1 MSATEAEE
9 RAQFTLAMR
18 ARGINDLGLL
28 RALERAPRAL
38 FMPPRFADI
47 SGRDIALPIGCGQTS
62 PPPSIVAAMIAA
74 LELKPTHRVC
84 EIGTGTGYCAALLA
98 QLANTVVSLER
109 FQTLAVEASARIK
122 TFGLANVT
130 VRWADGFELHRSGE
144 RFDRVIVHGLI
155 EPPGEAFRGLIAPG
169 GVLVAAVAGPGT
181 GRAAHRQADRR
192 PRVARSRPQDLGPA
206 RGYEAARA
214 RARARALGAIARI
227 RRADFEITS
236 TVDSS

>member
-1 MSATEAEE
+1 MTVAESEE

-47 SGRDIALPIGCGQTS
+47 AGRDIALPIGCGQTS

-74 LELKPTHRVC
+74 LELRPAHRVC

-98 QLANTVVSLER
+98 QLANSIVSLER

-122 TFGLANVT
+122 AFGLANVT
-130 VRWADGFELHRSGE
+130 VDWADGFEHHLKVE
-144 RFDRVIVHGLI
+144 RFDRVLVHALI
-155 EPPGEAFRGLIAPG
+155 DPPGEAFRRLIRPG
-169 GVLVAAVAGPGT
+169 GILVAVVAGPDRGEQRIVRLT
-181 GRAAHRQADRR
+181 DTAAGAVEAEDT
-192 PRVARSRPQDLGPA
+192 GPA
-206 RGYEAARA
+206 RGMRPLEHGL
-214 RARARALGAIARI
+214 ARAL
-227 RRADFEITS
+227 
-236 TVDSS
+236 

>member
-9 RAQFTLAMR
+9 RAQFTLTMR
-18 ARGINDLGLL
+18 ARGINDLRLL

-62 PPPSIVAAMIAA
+62 PPPSTVAAMIAA
-74 LELKPTHRVC
+74 LDLKPSHSVC

-98 QLANTVVSLER
+98 QLAHAIVSLER

-122 TFGLANVT
+122 AFGLPNVAAL
-130 VRWADGFELHRSGE
+130 WGDGFEFLSSGE

-155 EPPGEAFRGLIAPG
+155 EPPAGAFRELIAPG
-169 GVLVAAVAGPGT
+169 GVLVAAVAAPDRSEQRIVRLASDQT
-181 GRAAHRQADRR
+181 GAVEAD
-192 PRVARSRPQDLGPA
+192 DFGPA
-206 RGYEAARA
+206 RGMRPLEHGL
-214 RARARALGAIARI
+214 ARAL
-227 RRADFEITS
+227 
-236 TVDSS
+236 

>member
-1 MSATEAEE
+1 MTVAESEE

-18 ARGINDLGLL
+18 ARGINDLVLL

-47 SGRDIALPIGCGQTS
+47 SGRDLALPIGCGQTS

-74 LELKPTHRVC
+74 LDLKPAHIVC

-122 TFGLANVT
+122 AFGLGNVT
-130 VRWADGFELHRSGE
+130 VAWADGFVHYLSGE
-144 RFDRVIVHGLI
+144 RFDRVLVHGLI
-155 EPPGEAFRGLIAPG
+155 EPPGEAFRRLVRPG
-169 GVLVAAVAGPGT
+169 GVLVAVVSGPDRGEQHIVRLTDAANGAGD
-181 GRAAHRQADRR
+181 AADM
-192 PRVARSRPQDLGPA
+192 GPA
-206 RGYEAARA
+206 RAMRPLEHGL
-214 RARARALGAIARI
+214 ARAL
-227 RRADFEITS
+227 
-236 TVDSS
+236 

>member
-9 RAQFTLAMR
+9 RAQFTLTMR

-62 PPPSIVAAMIAA
+62 PPPSVVAAMIAA
-74 LELKPTHRVC
+74 LKLMPSHRVC

-98 QLANTVVSLER
+98 QLAREIVSLER

-122 TFGLANVT
+122 TFGLTNVA
-130 VRWADGFELHRSGE
+130 VRWEDGFDFSRSGE

-155 EPPGEAFRGLIAPG
+155 EPPGEAFRDLIAPG
-169 GVLVAAVAGPGT
+169 GVLVAAVAGPERGEQRIVRLADNAD
-181 GRAAHRQADRR
+181 GAVEAADF
-192 PRVARSRPQDLGPA
+192 GPA
-206 RGYEAARA
+206 RGMRPLD
-214 RARARALGAIARI
+214 RGLARAL
-227 RRADFEITS
+227 
-236 TVDSS
+236 